1 MAAHLGEFFYY
12 WSYTKIAQIVLQ
24 IWEHFLDFSI
34 ERLNIYVKFQF
45 FQWLSKSKAFSSLFQ

>member
-1 MAAHLGEFFYY
+1 MAAHLAEFFYY